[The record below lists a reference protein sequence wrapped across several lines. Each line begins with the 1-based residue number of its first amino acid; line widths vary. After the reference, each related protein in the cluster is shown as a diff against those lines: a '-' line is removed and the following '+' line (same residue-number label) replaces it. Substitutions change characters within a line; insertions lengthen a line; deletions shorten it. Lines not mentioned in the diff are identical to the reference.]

1 MLRILN
7 EFFFKKLTFLKRLN
21 RRQSERIAN
30 VARERHAKSEQ
41 CGAFLERLNR
51 RQSGGLP
58 TWRGMGACFNTRT
71 PERLVITDKTVRML
85 SVKFT

>member
-7 EFFFKKLTFLKRLN
+7 EFFFKKLT
-21 RRQSERIAN
+21 
-30 VARERHAKSEQ
+30 
-41 CGAFLERLNR
+41 FLERLNR

-58 TWRGMGACFNTRT
+58 TWREMGACFNTRT

>member
-21 RRQSERIAN
+21 RRQS
-30 VARERHAKSEQ
+30 
-41 CGAFLERLNR
+41 
-51 RQSGGLP
+51 GGLP
-58 TWRGMGACFNTRT
+58 TWRGMVACFNTRT

-85 SVKFT
+85 SVKFTWH